1 MTYGY
6 IRVSSDKQTVEN
18 QRYEINR
25 FSETNGISIDG
36 WIEETIS
43 GSKNYDKRKLGALL
57 GKVKDGDLI
66 ICAELSRLGRTLFMI
81 MDILNICMNK
91 NCRVWTIKDN
101 YRLGDDIQSKVLA
114 FAFGLSAEIE
124 RNLISQRTKEALARK
139 RAEGVVLGRPI
150 GSKSAKVKLTGKENF
165 ICELLSHNVPKTKI
179 AKILKVDRMTVDAF
193 IKRENI
199 QATNHQ

>member
-1 MTYGY
+1 MQMIYGY

-18 QRYEINR
+18 QRYEINK
-25 FSETNGISIDG
+25 FAENNGIDING

-43 GSKNYDKRKLGALL
+43 GTKNYNKRKLGELL
-57 GKVKDGDLI
+57 SKVKNGDLI

-150 GSKSAKVKLTGKENF
+150 GSKSSKVKLSGKEDF
-165 ICELLSHNVPKTKI
+165 IRDLLLHEVPKTQI
-179 AKILKVDRMTVDAF
+179 ARILKVDRMTVDAF
-193 IKRENI
+193 IKRESI
-199 QATNHQ
+199 STQ